1 MSVVAQER
9 PSRKW
14 GRARARLLSRSAKAL
29 VRLSKKLDRALV
41 RVLKKWARELG
52 RPLKR
57 LDKGPG
63 RRSKE
68 RARLP
73 KVQPMPLD
81 KQQAKHRTRQPEPP
95 SKPKTLILRDRQP
108 SRRAAVRTSRGRRR
122 EATRSLRPR
131 MPL

>member
-9 PSRKW
+9 PSTKW
-14 GRARARLLSRSAKAL
+14 GRARARLLERSA
-29 VRLSKKLDRALV
+29 
-41 RVLKKWARELG
+41 
-52 RPLKR
+52 KR

-63 RRSKE
+63 RQSKK

-73 KVQPMPLD
+73 KVQPMPPD
-81 KQQAKHRTRQPEPP
+81 KLQARHRTRQPEPP
-95 SKPKTLILRDRQP
+95 SKPKTLRDKQP
-108 SRRAAVRTSRGRRR
+108 SKAAVRTSRGRRQ

>member
-9 PSRKW
+9 PWAKW
-14 GRARARLLSRSAKAL
+14 AKEEARPLSRSAKAL

-63 RRSKE
+63 RQSKK

-73 KVQPMPLD
+73 KVQPMPPD
-81 KQQAKHRTRQPEPP
+81 KQQARHRMRQPELP

-108 SRRAAVRTSRGRRR
+108 SRRAALRTSRGRRR

>member
-9 PSRKW
+9 PWAKW
-14 GRARARLLSRSAKAL
+14 AKEEARPLSRSAKAL

-52 RPLKR
+52 RQ
-57 LDKGPG
+57 
-63 RRSKE
+63 SKK

>member
-1 MSVVAQER
+1 
-9 PSRKW
+9 
-14 GRARARLLSRSAKAL
+14 

-63 RRSKE
+63 RQSKK

-73 KVQPMPLD
+73 KVQPMPPD
-81 KQQAKHRTRQPEPP
+81 KQQARHRMRQPELP
-95 SKPKTLILRDRQP
+95 SKPKTLRDRQP
-108 SRRAAVRTSRGRRR
+108 SRVAVRTSRGRRR

-131 MPL
+131 MPLWRRPRS